1 MSRFLRVTIH
11 ALFALI
17 VLATLPGVAD
27 AQRKAVPRSSAP
39 PKHAVTVRG
48 NVFIGGYF
56 YDPMFGPYP
65 WWPRTVYPYWYYP
78 VYDHRA
84 EIRFHVD
91 PKAAEDAAVYVDGF
105 YAGIVDDFNNV
116 FQSLPLT
123 PGGHRIVLYL
133 EGYRT
138 VQQNVY
144 LSPGTMFNFR
154 EVMEPLPEG
163 VASERPDVA
172 PPVPPPPSGTYRNPV
187 TPPRLPSPPVSGGI
201 PAAVG
206 FGTLDLYVQPDTAE
220 VIIDGGRWATADEGH
235 FVVQVPAGMHR
246 VEVRKAGYRQFVTDV
261 QIRNGATSPLNVSL
275 MPGK

>member
-1 MSRFLRVTIH
+1 MLLAFI
-11 ALFALI
+11 LFAS
-17 VLATLPGVAD
+17 LPGVAD
-27 AQRKAVPRSSAP
+27 AQHKAVPRP
-39 PKHAVTVRG
+39 PSQSKHEVVVRG
-48 NVFIGGYF
+48 HVFVGGYF

-65 WWPRTVYPYWYYP
+65 WWPPTVYRHWYYP

-84 EIRFHVD
+84 DVRFHVS

-138 VQQNVY
+138 VRQNVY
-144 LSPGTMFNFR
+144 LSPGTMFDFR
-154 EVMEPLPEG
+154 DVMARLPSGEV
-163 VASERPDVA
+163 SERPDLA
-172 PPVPPPPSGTYRNPV
+172 PPVPPPPAGTYRTPV
-187 TPPRLPSPPVSGGI
+187 TPSRLPLPPPRAVTA
-201 PAAVG
+201 PAAG

-220 VIIDGGRWATADEGH
+220 VTIDGGRWTTADEGH
-235 FVVQVPAGMHR
+235 FVVQVPAGLHR
-246 VEVRKAGYRQFVTDV
+246 VEVRKPGYRAYVADIEVGDGMT
-261 QIRNGATSPLNVSL
+261 NPLNVSL